1 MASLIGRMLCT
12 PIYQE
17 SFYYSSLSASITFHG
32 ERLSTLYFDITK
44 VTRFFTKATFLLISL
59 YFKNIKLFNLD
70 KIKNSKLFNWGK
82 KKQNPIVEQK

>member
-32 ERLSTLYFDITK
+32 ERLSTLYFDITE
-44 VTRFFTKATFLLISL
+44 VAGFFT
-59 YFKNIKLFNLD
+59 
-70 KIKNSKLFNWGK
+70 
-82 KKQNPIVEQK
+82 